1 MNENSYEEYK
11 RSLSRSQKKRD
22 GFRSG
27 RIRLVV
33 GACFLL
39 YTLFI
44 LPLRAGNVG
53 EIRGDKLTAGKAFYS
68 EKVYYIENLQ
78 LLCAKTDTDDGRI
91 YCIAQFSDCNQ
102 DDWIIS
108 FTPGRN
114 EKLAEQIKLLG
125 SFKGG
130 LTLTTGGYFLIESLE
145 ELPFEADS
153 FYTVYGEKFADAE
166 GQNMLSMNAEYL
178 CAGDDNYTLQALL
191 RPGIPLVSLAIGIFA
206 VIFGGIALLRNRP
219 RQETRTES
227 EKKY

>member
-27 RIRLVV
+27 KVQLVV
-33 GACFLL
+33 GACLLL

-44 LPLRAGNVG
+44 LPLRAGDVC
-53 EIRGDKLTAGKAFYS
+53 EIRGDEMTAGKAFYP
-68 EKVYYIENLQ
+68 EKVYYIENLR
-78 LLCAKTDTDDGRI
+78 LLRAKTDTDDGQI
-91 YCIAQFSDCNQ
+91 YCIAKFSDCNQ
-102 DDWIIS
+102 NDWIIS

-114 EKLAEQIKLLG
+114 EKLAEQIKSLG
-125 SFKGG
+125 SFESE

-153 FYTVYGEKFADAE
+153 FYTVYGEKYADAE
-166 GQNMLSMNAEYL
+166 GQNMLSLNAEYL
-178 CAGDDNYTLQALL
+178 CTGDDNYTLRALL
-191 RPGIPLVSLAIGIFA
+191 RPGIPLASFAVGIFG

-219 RQETRTES
+219 RQEVRTES